1 MLLAV
6 QLLGPTGRPSRL
18 QSFQPSPP
26 PFGQPARD
34 TTPVQIQQIRDL
46 QNPPSLFVGLDS
58 PEAHVF
64 QYVVC
69 QGPSIERHTQPIEYY
84 PMEVKRNITL
94 IMKRP
99 ICASVRLRVSAAA
112 GNQCLDASSW
122 AIHYQRR
129 QHLRHERR
137 NVHKPLLPPRVLNQD
152 LARTCPI

>member
-18 QSFQPSPP
+18 QSFQTSPP

-99 ICASVRLRVSAAA
+99 IRCVPRPFHRAA
-112 GNQCLDASSW
+112 
-122 AIHYQRR
+122 YTTY
-129 QHLRHERR
+129 
-137 NVHKPLLPPRVLNQD
+137 RVLSDGSKEKYHLNYEKTNTHQKVPIFQKSGSGY
-152 LARTCPI
+152 LRPCPG

>member
-6 QLLGPTGRPSRL
+6 QLLGPPGRPSAL
-18 QSFQPSPP
+18 QSFPTPPP

-46 QNPPSLFVGLDS
+46 QNPPPLFVGLDS

-94 IMKRP
+94 IMKRQIRP
-99 ICASVRLRVSAAA
+99 LFRQRCPERGSTGRRAGLVSVVAA
-112 GNQCLDASSW
+112 C
-122 AIHYQRR
+122 
-129 QHLRHERR
+129 
-137 NVHKPLLPPRVLNQD
+137 
-152 LARTCPI
+152 

>member
-18 QSFQPSPP
+18 QSFQTSPP

-99 ICASVRLRVSAAA
+99 IARSLEKKNRVAVGKVGAGDLKSDALVVRKSNGSLA
-112 GNQCLDASSW
+112 G
-122 AIHYQRR
+122 
-129 QHLRHERR
+129 
-137 NVHKPLLPPRVLNQD
+137 
-152 LARTCPI
+152 

>member
-1 MLLAV
+1 MPLAV
-6 QLLGPTGRPSRL
+6 HLLGPTGRPSRL
-18 QSFQPSPP
+18 QSFQTSPP

-94 IMKRP
+94 IMKRQIDVVSRSGEAVHP
-99 ICASVRLRVSAAA
+99 GAVPAHTHWIGRVANVNHIQAAA
-112 GNQCLDASSW
+112 GLRAKFKTTPPTS
-122 AIHYQRR
+122 IR
-129 QHLRHERR
+129 Q
-137 NVHKPLLPPRVLNQD
+137 VGVV
-152 LARTCPI
+152 AG

>member
-18 QSFQPSPP
+18 QSFQTSPP

-58 PEAHVF
+58 SEAHVF

-99 ICASVRLRVSAAA
+99 IANLAASTPGDALESEDTVKPVNARKHRQREPSHTRLFKA
-112 GNQCLDASSW
+112 GAK
-122 AIHYQRR
+122 
-129 QHLRHERR
+129 RHAVE
-137 NVHKPLLPPRVLNQD
+137 
-152 LARTCPI
+152 

>member
-18 QSFQPSPP
+18 QSFHTSPP

-99 ICASVRLRVSAAA
+99 IHWA
-112 GNQCLDASSW
+112 GEHIPDPVAPQAE
-122 AIHYQRR
+122 AG
-129 QHLRHERR
+129 
-137 NVHKPLLPPRVLNQD
+137 PR
-152 LARTCPI
+152 

>member
-1 MLLAV
+1 MFLAV
-6 QLLGPTGRPSRL
+6 HLFGPTGRPSRL
-18 QSFQPSPP
+18 QSFKTSPP

-99 ICASVRLRVSAAA
+99 IFWAACMGVGLVLHFGA
-112 GNQCLDASSW
+112 CIAYGPR
-122 AIHYQRR
+122 IQRY
-129 QHLRHERR
+129 LES
-137 NVHKPLLPPRVLNQD
+137 
-152 LARTCPI
+152 

>member
-18 QSFQPSPP
+18 QSFQTSPP

-99 ICASVRLRVSAAA
+99 IFLAQPSLIGNGFEGESELLRDSAMTSCA
-112 GNQCLDASSW
+112 
-122 AIHYQRR
+122 
-129 QHLRHERR
+129 
-137 NVHKPLLPPRVLNQD
+137 
-152 LARTCPI
+152 

>member
-18 QSFQPSPP
+18 QSFQTSPP

-99 ICASVRLRVSAAA
+99 IHLIWMGLRLDSDQINGMAFLRT
-112 GNQCLDASSW
+112 
-122 AIHYQRR
+122 
-129 QHLRHERR
+129 HLE
-137 NVHKPLLPPRVLNQD
+137 PQL
-152 LARTCPI
+152 

>member
-18 QSFQPSPP
+18 QSFQTSPP

-99 ICASVRLRVSAAA
+99 IVTSQAGWWVYQFQQMEKQEQEMIDQSRAARLLDQGRE
-112 GNQCLDASSW
+112 CLAKS
-122 AIHYQRR
+122 
-129 QHLRHERR
+129 
-137 NVHKPLLPPRVLNQD
+137 N
-152 LARTCPI
+152 TT

>member
-18 QSFQPSPP
+18 QSFQTSPP

-64 QYVVC
+64 QYVAC

-99 ICASVRLRVSAAA
+99 IFVIGIGPVANDCLLVSIAVT
-112 GNQCLDASSW
+112 
-122 AIHYQRR
+122 
-129 QHLRHERR
+129 E
-137 NVHKPLLPPRVLNQD
+137 
-152 LARTCPI
+152 

>member
-18 QSFQPSPP
+18 QSFQTSPP

-99 ICASVRLRVSAAA
+99 IH
-112 GNQCLDASSW
+112 CLLA
-122 AIHYQRR
+122 R
-129 QHLRHERR
+129 QQ
-137 NVHKPLLPPRVLNQD
+137 LPPAD
-152 LARTCPI
+152 LRPQSRRPGI